1 MHNRAASAILWGGL
15 IAGILDISSAFALWG
30 LKGVA
35 PTRVLQGI
43 AAAFYGPASFQ
54 GGLTTA
60 SAGLAAHFL
69 IAFTA
74 AAVFSLAATRL
85 PALLE
90 YPFVAGPLYGICV
103 WLVMYLLVL
112 PMAGIHPKHSV
123 TSVATQVTI
132 HIFCVGLPIAL
143 SARRAMLG
151 TGETQRLNAVS
162 RPDAFD
168 S

>member
-1 MHNRAASAILWGGL
+1 MHSRAASAILWGGL
-15 IAGILDISSAFALWG
+15 IAGILDISSAFVLWG
-30 LKGVA
+30 LRGVA

-74 AAVFSLAATRL
+74 ATVFALAATRL

-90 YPFVAGPLYGICV
+90 HPLIAGPLYGIGV
-103 WLVMYLLVL
+103 WLVMYLVVL
-112 PMAGIHPKHSV
+112 PLAGIHPKHSV
-123 TSVATQVTI
+123 TSVATQVAI

-151 TGETQRLNAVS
+151 PSETQRQNAAIH
-162 RPDAFD
+162 PDAFD